1 MYGGFCLEKII
12 FIIRCNGDK
21 MKYKSLEK
29 IGLNKKEKSHQII
42 KFVNKTLTAIFLGL
56 VFLIVMEY
64 SPKFKNFMQNDVLNK
79 NISFGFIGNLY
90 NKYFGE
96 VLPATNENVAQVFN
110 EKLVYKNKEAYQNGY
125 KLTVNKN
132 YLVPVIESG
141 VVVFI
146 GEKEGLGNVITIE
159 GENNSTITYGNIKN
173 TDVKLYEYIGSGKYL
188 GEVSDETLYIIL
200 LKNGEYL
207 DLETYLS

>member
-1 MYGGFCLEKII
+1 
-12 FIIRCNGDK
+12 

-29 IGLNKKEKSHQII
+29 LGFNKNKEKNNKVI
-42 KFVNKTLTAIFLGL
+42 KFINKTLMAIFLGL

-64 SPKFKNFMQNDVLNK
+64 SPKFKNYMQTEVLNN
-79 NISFGFIGNLY
+79 NISFGFLGKLY
-90 NKYFGE
+90 DKYFGE
-96 VLPATNENVAQVFN
+96 VLPNNNDNVVKVFN
-110 EKLVYKNKEAYQNGY
+110 EKLTYQAKEKYNNGY

-146 GEKEGLGNVITIE
+146 GDDEIIGKKIVIE
-159 GENNSTITYGNIKN
+159 GENGSTITYGNIKN
-173 TDVKLYEYIGSGKYL
+173 TDIKLYEYINKGKYL
-188 GEVSDETLYIIL
+188 GEVEDETLYIEV

-207 DLETYLS
+207 DIETYLS